1 MPTFLSF
8 EMEAPPLS
16 GDLLPLVKR
25 RFDSATLRAARVLE
39 PGVCVL
45 GLAGPMRAS
54 RVFSE
59 AG

>member
-1 MPTFLSF
+1 
-8 EMEAPPLS
+8 MEASPLS